1 VEFLINILVMRRRN
15 DDGLTIVD
23 GLYEGVVYSYEN
35 TADENKKY
43 VGCTPRE
50 RTRRDSW
57 RNFKNAYAGEKIKIA
72 RNNSTPSDWTYK
84 VEERLYSDDLQE
96 LQTMLEVREA
106 YYINLYDSCNN
117 GYNSN
122 FGGTGNT
129 GKKHSEETKRKIS
142 KNHRDYQTEE
152 TRKKLSDSLLGHDV
166 KESTRL
172 KISSANQGKVR
183 TDEMKRAQS
192 ERMRGKEPKVASEAA
207 KEWREKNGGNYWKG
221 KKMSDEAKTNMSTAQ
236 RKRATKIKAHY
247 PDGSEKIFETMLDA
261 ATELGIGTGSIHNNL
276 RHSSQDFKTAT
287 GFWFEKMEEDNNGV
301 TTAAN

>member
-1 VEFLINILVMRRRN
+1 MRRHN
-15 DDGLTIVD
+15 DDGLTYVD
-23 GLYEGVVYSYEN
+23 GLGYEGVVYCYKN
-35 TADENKKY
+35 TADNNKKY

-57 RNFKNAYAGEKIKIA
+57 RNWKNAYAGEKIKIA

-84 VEERLYSDDLQE
+84 VEERLYSDDLQD
-96 LQTMLEVREA
+96 LQTMLEVREG

-192 ERMRGKEPKVASEAA
+192 ERLKGIEPKAASEGA
-207 KEWREKNGGNYWKG
+207 KKWREKNGSYWTG
-221 KKMSDEAKTNMSTAQ
+221 KKMSEKAKANMSAAQ
-236 RKRATKIKAHY
+236 RKRATKVKAHY
-247 PDGSEKIFETMLDA
+247 PDGREEEFETILDT
-261 ATELGIGTGSIHNNL
+261 ATLLGIGTGSIHNNL
-276 RHSSQDFKTAT
+276 KHSSPDFKTKS
-287 GFWFEKMEEDNNGV
+287 GYWFEKINK
-301 TTAAN
+301 

>member
-1 VEFLINILVMRRRN
+1 MIRRN
-15 DDGLTIVD
+15 DDGLTYVD
-23 GLYEGVVYSYEN
+23 GLGYEGVVYSYQN
-35 TADENKKY
+35 TADDNKMYY

-57 RNFKNAYAGEKIKIA
+57 RNWKNAYAGEKIKTA
-72 RNNSTPSDWTYK
+72 RKNSTLSDWSYK

-96 LQTMLEVREA
+96 LQTILEVREA

-192 ERMRGKEPKVASEAA
+192 ERMKGKEPKAASSAA
-207 KEWREKNGGNYWKG
+207 KVWREKNGGNYWTG
-221 KKMSDEAKTNMSTAQ
+221 KKMSEKAKANMSVAQ
-236 RKRATKIKAHY
+236 RKRAIRIKAHY
-247 PDGSEKIFETMLDA
+247 PDNSEKVFETMLDA
-261 ATELGIGTGSIHNNL
+261 ATELGMGIGSIHNNL
-276 RHSSQDFKTAT
+276 KHSSIEFKTK
-287 GFWFEKMEEDNNGV
+287 GGYWFEKLE
-301 TTAAN
+301 TK